1 MTAPVPAPAPKPRRV
16 LISWERGSGG
26 PVVSAAGFVSATGP
40 VIYPRNGYIEMR
52 SEWPTSQRISI
63 LNRRIVEI
71 VYLGPDDD
79 PATVA
84 QELVSRGDIR
94 WP

>member
-1 MTAPVPAPAPKPRRV
+1 
-16 LISWERGSGG
+16 
-26 PVVSAAGFVSATGP
+26 
-40 VIYPRNGYIEMR
+40 MR

-84 QELVSRGDIR
+84 QELVSRGDPR

>member
-1 MTAPVPAPAPKPRRV
+1 MTAPVPAPVAKPRRV

-26 PVVSAAGFVSATGP
+26 PVVSAAGYVNATGP

-71 VYLGPDDD
+71 VYLGSDED
-79 PATVA
+79 PAAVA
-84 QELVSRGDIR
+84 KELAGRGDIR

>member
-1 MTAPVPAPAPKPRRV
+1 MTAPMPAPVPKPRRV

-26 PVVSAAGFVSATGP
+26 QVVSAAGYVSATGP
-40 VIYPRNGYIEMR
+40 VIYPRNGYIELR

-84 QELVSRGDIR
+84 QELASRGDPR